1 MMKYSKISLNYGV
14 RIALGLI
21 TYFFIMRFFGLLE
34 VYWLRLFN
42 GVIMAGGIYGLIRY
56 CKKNSKEF
64 GTFEAFAAG
73 IRAGTTA
80 TLIFVVFMFLY
91 MFLIDPSFSNRMVEI
106 VGWETTNPIRII
118 LFTILIEGMC
128 SSLVLSLAFIQL
140 FKTSNNILENQ

>member
-1 MMKYSKISLNYGV
+1 MKYSKISMNYGV

-42 GVIMAGGIYGLIRY
+42 GVIMAGGIYALIKH
-56 CKKNSKEF
+56 CKNKQEEF

-73 IRAGTTA
+73 IRAGSLA
-80 TLIFVVFMFLY
+80 TLIFVVFMFVY
-91 MFLIDPSFSNRMVEI
+91 MFMIDPGFSSRMIEI

-128 SSLVLSLAFIQL
+128 SAMVLSLAFIQL
-140 FKTSNNILENQ
+140 FKSSNNIIENQ